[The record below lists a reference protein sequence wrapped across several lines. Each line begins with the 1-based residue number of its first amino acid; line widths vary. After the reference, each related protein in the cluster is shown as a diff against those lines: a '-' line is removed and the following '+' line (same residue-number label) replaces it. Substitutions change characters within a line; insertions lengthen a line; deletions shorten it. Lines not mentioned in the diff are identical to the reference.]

1 MAIAYRN
8 DRQPL
13 RPPMSRPVR
22 GVQERAGDLPC
33 AC

>member
-13 RPPMSRPVR
+13 RLPMSRPVR
-22 GVQERAGDLPC
+22 GVRAQGEDLPC